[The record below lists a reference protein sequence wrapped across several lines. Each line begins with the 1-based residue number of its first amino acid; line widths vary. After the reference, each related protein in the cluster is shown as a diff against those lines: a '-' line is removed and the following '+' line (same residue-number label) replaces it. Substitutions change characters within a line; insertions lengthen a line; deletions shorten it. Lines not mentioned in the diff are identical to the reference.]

1 MTTKSKPVTPPP
13 SDRTTK
19 FTPGRAL
26 IELKAQ
32 HDALRGMMSRCLE
45 LADEL
50 DAGRMGPTQLMR
62 EVSRLRLAFDAHNKF
77 EEQLLRP
84 VLLEGDAFAGVRID
98 RMVEDHVNEHR
109 AMRQRLASSET
120 SALRDVIETL
130 RAHLE
135 AEERY
140 LLTAK
145 VLRDD
150 VINIDDGD

>member
-1 MTTKSKPVTPPP
+1 MNKPASPPP
-13 SDRTTK
+13 SRPLRYS
-19 FTPGRAL
+19 PGRAL

-32 HDALRGMMSRCLE
+32 HDALRGMMDRCEE
-45 LADEL
+45 LAEEL

-62 EVSRLRLAFDAHNKF
+62 EVARLRLAFEAHNQY

-84 VLLEGDAFAGVRID
+84 ALLEGDAFAGVRIE
-98 RMVEDHVNEHR
+98 RMIEDHVAEHR
-109 AMRQRLASSET
+109 EMRMKLASSET
-120 SALRDVIETL
+120 SVLRDVIETL
-130 RAHLE
+130 RAHLD

-150 VINIDDGD
+150 VIDLEDCG

>member
-1 MTTKSKPVTPPP
+1 MTTKSKSAIPPP
-13 SDRTTK
+13 SDRPTK
-19 FTPGRAL
+19 YTPGRAL

-32 HDALRGMMSRCLE
+32 HDALRGMMSRCTE

-84 VLLEGDAFAGVRID
+84 ALLEGDAFAGVRID

-109 AMRQRLASSET
+109 AMRQKLASSET
-120 SALRDVIETL
+120 SVLRDVIETL
-130 RAHLE
+130 HAHLE